1 MLLTSSPEILCWFL
15 CLAAPVCPTLQ
26 PHGLQPTRLLC
37 PWDSPGKSTG
47 VGYRLLLQRIFLI
60 QGSIPL
66 LLHWQVDSLPLSH
79 VGSPQRFLVEG
90 NSALETHGLLW
101 RRFHLSQLEV
111 DGGCW
116 HLWAEAQGA
125 APHPKVH
132 ETAPQQRLTKPQTA
146 PRQS

>member
-1 MLLTSSPEILCWFL
+1 MLLTSTPEILCWFL
-15 CLAAPVCPTLQ
+15 SSSCSAVSHSATPGLYPTK
-26 PHGLQPTRLLC
+26 LLC
-37 PWDSPGKSTG
+37 PWDSPGKNTG
-47 VGYRLLLQRIFLI
+47 VGYHFLLQRIFLI

-79 VGSPQRFLVEG
+79 LGSPQRFLVEG
-90 NSALETHGLLW
+90 NSAPETHDLLW

-125 APHPKVH
+125 AQHPEVH
-132 ETAPQQRLTKPQTA
+132 ETAPRRRLTKPQTA
-146 PRQS
+146 ARQS